1 MQILRNSVSAYFRS
15 WKTAAVTITT
25 IFGLLGFSLYWSTGC
40 IPLPWVF
47 PVPWIDKLIN
57 TMALPLI
64 AILFI
69 LILGVFFG
77 AIRVVKGRRQK
88 FIAFM
93 LRVFCT
99 ILTIGGLGYGYVLV
113 IVMGPTTC
121 SETPI
126 SQAHAVDWALDIAV
140 LPPLP
145 ASAQQ
150 IRATSAG
157 NALDRSTTVHFEAQS
172 HDVEKWLTSRLQ
184 SVGHRL
190 PNGSVEYA
198 QDGGGTSVNLTVS
211 ADGRMVDLLV
221 SQWL

>member
-1 MQILRNSVSAYFRS
+1 MGLSSSLDRQVDQHDGV
-15 WKTAAVTITT
+15 TAH
-25 IFGLLGFSLYWSTGC
+25 C
-40 IPLPWVF
+40 H
-47 PVPWIDKLIN
+47 LIY
-57 TMALPLI
+57 PDS
-64 AILFI
+64 
-69 LILGVFFG
+69 GRFFG

-93 LRVFCT
+93 LGLFYA

-121 SETPI
+121 SGTPI

-157 NALDRSTTVHFEAQS
+157 NPLDRSTTVHFEAQS
-172 HDVEKWLTSRLQ
+172 YDVEKWLTTSRRQ

-190 PNGSVEYA
+190 PNGSVEYV

>member
-15 WKTAAVTITT
+15 WKTAAVTITSVL
-25 IFGLLGFSLYWSTGC
+25 GLLGFSLYWSTGC
-40 IPLPWVF
+40 IPLPWVV

-64 AILFI
+64 AILSI
-69 LILGVFFG
+69 LLGVFFL

-88 FIAFM
+88 FIASM
-93 LRVFCT
+93 LGLFYT
-99 ILTIGGLGYGYVLV
+99 ILTIGMIGSWFA
-113 IVMGPTTC
+113 TTFTQISC
-121 SETPI
+121 SDTPI
-126 SQAHAVDWALDIAV
+126 SQAHAVDWALDVAV

-157 NALDRSTTVHFEAQS
+157 NPLDRSTTVHFEAQS
-172 HDVEKWLTSRLQ
+172 HDVEKWLTTSRLQ

-221 SQWL
+221 NQWL